1 MGMGIRE
8 FLIHALGG
16 VTKDEQDA
24 EVSRKIEET
33 DEYLRS
39 EKIIPLVGRL
49 VNLLDYSNS
58 LYGLEATEWSKKV
71 YSKISTYCGD
81 AYKILLDRNMK
92 NINELEM
99 SSLLKEAE
107 EKRSEISKIKEE
119 LGELENK
126 IRESR
131 KVRNET
137 PVKKGD
143 LVLKFDDLENGILKV
158 FEVSDFEEDLSKVCI
173 SLQGT
178 SIQLCTLGKNQG
190 ITVLKDQF
198 TMVRVCDLKF
208 IGREEL
214 EERIMNW
221 VNTYLGKL

>member
-1 MGMGIRE
+1 MGMGIRAL
-8 FLIHALGG
+8 LIHALGG
-16 VTKDEQDA
+16 ITKDEQDA
-24 EVSRKIEET
+24 EVSKKIEEVE
-33 DEYLRS
+33 EYLRS

-58 LYGLEATEWSKKV
+58 LYGLEATEWSKKI

-92 NINELEM
+92 NINESEM
-99 SSLLKEAE
+99 SSLMKEAE
-107 EKRSEISKIKEE
+107 EKRSEILKIKEE

-131 KVRNET
+131 KIKNET

-143 LVLKFDDLENGILKV
+143 LVLKFDDPENGILMV
-158 FEVSDFEEDLSKVCI
+158 FEVSDFEEDLSKFSV

-178 SIQLCTLGKNQG
+178 SIQLRTLGKNQG
-190 ITVLKDQF
+190 ITVLEDQF
-198 TMVRVCDLKF
+198 TVVRVCDLKF
-208 IGREEL
+208 IGREAL
-214 EERIMNW
+214 KERIMNW

>member
-1 MGMGIRE
+1 MKKIKE

-24 EVSRKIEET
+24 EIHRKTEEIK
-33 DEYLRS
+33 EYLRS

-58 LYGLEATEWSKKV
+58 LYGLDASEWSKKV
-71 YSKISTYCGD
+71 YSKISTYCRD
-81 AYKILLDRNMK
+81 AYKILLERNMK
-92 NINELEM
+92 TVNESEIPG
-99 SSLLKEAE
+99 LLKEAE
-107 EKRSEISKIKEE
+107 KKRNEILKIKEE

-131 KVRNET
+131 KIKNET

-143 LVLKFDDLENGILKV
+143 LVLKFDDPENGNLMV
-158 FEVSDFEEDLSKVCI
+158 FEVSDFEEDLSKFSV

-178 SIQLCTLGKNQG
+178 SIQLSTLGKNQG
-190 ITVLKDQF
+190 IKVLEDQF
-198 TMVRVCDLKF
+198 TVVRVCDLKF
-208 IGREEL
+208 IGREAL
-214 EERIMNW
+214 KERIMNW